1 MRLEEILNQQRAI
14 REDLKRMAENPEVT
28 EEDDG
33 DVRDTLVA
41 QYDLLEER
49 AKPIVARMEKLKLI
63 AAAGE
68 KAENRE
74 GGSGVGGAGG
84 GLALRTDPFANLQA
98 VRNQM
103 VPRNE
108 LVSRALDA
116 VELQNKRGWLGHD
129 GAEEATRKAQRSP
142 ALARQMLL
150 TGSEEYLEA
159 FRHYLQ
165 NPNDRDHA
173 SRALT
178 IGTGSLG
185 YMLPFVLD
193 PTIILSNAGSANP
206 WRRMARVETTT
217 SNTWN
222 GVTSAGVN
230 AAFLAEGVQGSDA
243 NPSVGQLQITPQKA
257 AAWVFGSF
265 EAIGDSNF
273 GEQLPTLFADARDR
287 LEAAAFCSGNGT
299 TQPQGVLT
307 ALGTASYS
315 GSGFAAA
322 TGAPAQALV
331 YNLLAALS
339 PRWRNSPKMG
349 WAANIKY
356 LNQLRSIDQTGGNSW
371 WANWTQGQPNNLMGY
386 PIFEASAMT
395 SSAATAATASTGS
408 AAVLAGDFSEY
419 VIVDRVGASIIY
431 EPMVMGSANAT
442 LPSGNS
448 GWFLWWRVGA
458 GVAVPT
464 AFQYLQI

>member
-1 MRLEEILNQQRAI
+1 MTLEEILARQRAI
-14 REDLKRMAENPEVT
+14 RADLKAMADNPEVT
-28 EEDDG
+28 EEDDA
-33 DVRDTLVA
+33 DIRDTLVA
-41 QYDLLEER
+41 EYELLEKR
-49 AKPIVARMEKLKLI
+49 AEPIVARMEKLKLI
-63 AAAGE
+63 AEAGA

-74 GGSGVGGAGG
+74 AGGGGGGG

-98 VRNQM
+98 VRNHL
-103 VPRNE
+103 VPRHE
-108 LVSRALDA
+108 MISRALDG
-116 VELQNKRGWLGHD
+116 VETMNKRGWLPHD
-129 GAEEATRKAQRSP
+129 GAEEATRKAQHNP
-142 ALARQMLL
+142 AIARQMLL

-173 SRALT
+173 SRALVL
-178 IGTGSLG
+178 GTGSLG

-193 PTIILSNAGSANP
+193 PTIILSNTGSANP

-230 AAFLAEGVQGSDA
+230 AAFLAEGVQGTDA
-243 NPSVGQLQITPQKA
+243 SPSVGQLQITPQKA

-265 EAIGDSNF
+265 EAIDDSNF

-287 LEAAAFCSGNGT
+287 LEAAAFCTGNGT

-307 ALGTASYS
+307 ALGTASYA

-322 TGAPAQALV
+322 TGAPAQTLV
-331 YNLLAALS
+331 YNLLAALA

-356 LNQLRSIDQTGGNSW
+356 LNQLRSIDQQGGNAW
-371 WANWTQGQPNNLMGY
+371 WANWTQGQPGNLMGY

-419 VIVDRVGASIIY
+419 VIVDRVYSLA
-431 EPMVMGSANAT
+431 A
-442 LPSGNS
+442 
-448 GWFLWWRVGA
+448 
-458 GVAVPT
+458 
-464 AFQYLQI
+464 

>member
-1 MRLEEILNQQRAI
+1 VTLEEILARQRAI
-14 REDLKRMAENPEVT
+14 RADLKAMADNPEVT
-28 EEDDG
+28 EEDDA
-33 DVRDTLVA
+33 DIRDTLVA
-41 QYDLLEER
+41 EYELLEKR
-49 AKPIVARMEKLKLI
+49 AEPIVARMEKLKLI
-63 AAAGE
+63 AEAGA

-74 GGSGVGGAGG
+74 AGGGGGGG

-98 VRNQM
+98 VRNHL
-103 VPRNE
+103 VPRHE
-108 LVSRALDA
+108 MISRALDG
-116 VELQNKRGWLGHD
+116 VETMNKRGWLPHD
-129 GAEEATRKAQRSP
+129 GAEEATRKAQHNP
-142 ALARQMLL
+142 AIARQMLL

-173 SRALT
+173 SRALVL
-178 IGTGSLG
+178 GTGSLG

-193 PTIILSNAGSANP
+193 PTIILSNTGSANP

-230 AAFLAEGVQGSDA
+230 AAFLAEGVQGTDA
-243 NPSVGQLQITPQKA
+243 SPSVGQLQITPQKA

-265 EAIGDSNF
+265 EAIDDSNF

-287 LEAAAFCSGNGT
+287 LEAAAFCTGNGT

-307 ALGTASYS
+307 ALGTASYA

-322 TGAPAQALV
+322 TGAPAQTLV
-331 YNLLAALS
+331 YNLLAALA

-356 LNQLRSIDQTGGNSW
+356 LNQLRSIDQQGGNAW
-371 WANWTQGQPNNLMGY
+371 WANWTQGQPGNLMGY

-419 VIVDRVGASIIY
+419 VIVDRVYSLA
-431 EPMVMGSANAT
+431 A
-442 LPSGNS
+442 
-448 GWFLWWRVGA
+448 
-458 GVAVPT
+458 
-464 AFQYLQI
+464 

>member
-1 MRLEEILNQQRAI
+1 MTLEEILNRQRAI
-14 REDLKRMAENPEVT
+14 RADLKAMADNPEVN
-28 EEDDG
+28 EEDDA
-33 DVRDTLVA
+33 DIRDTLVA
-41 QYDLLEER
+41 EYELLEER
-49 AKPIVARMEKLKLI
+49 AKPIVERMKKLQLI
-63 AAAGE
+63 AQAGE

-74 GGSGVGGAGG
+74 GGAGAAGGG
-84 GLALRTDPFANLQA
+84 GLAIRTDPFSNLQA
-98 VRNQM
+98 VRNM
-103 VPRNE
+103 LVPRRE
-108 LVSRALDA
+108 MVSRALDA
-116 VELQNKRGWLGHD
+116 VELQNKRGWLAHAA
-129 GAEEATRKAQRSP
+129 AEEATRKAQHP
-142 ALARQMLL
+142 AIARQMLL

-173 SRALT
+173 SRALVL
-178 IGTGSLG
+178 GTGSLG

-230 AAFLAEGVQGSDA
+230 AAFLAEGTQGTDA
-243 NPSVGQLQITPQKA
+243 NPSVGQLQITPRKA

-265 EAIGDSNF
+265 EAIDDSNF

-287 LEAAAFCSGNGT
+287 LEAAAFCTGNGT
-299 TQPQGVLT
+299 TEPQGVLT

-322 TGAPAQALV
+322 TGAPAQTLV
-331 YNLLAALS
+331 YNLLAALA

-356 LNQLRSIDQTGGNSW
+356 LNQLRSIDQQGGNAW
-371 WANWTQGQPNNLMGY
+371 WANWTQGQPGNLMGY

-419 VIVDRVGASIIY
+419 VIVDRVGASVIY